1 MASIIKKKSKY
12 STYYVIAES
21 ARVDGKPRIVKQ
33 WYLGTIEKIIAMAEG
48 GSDKQAPRQID
59 CVSEGAIAVLFKIA
73 EELGIRNIV
82 DNYCPKRRQGMSV
95 GDYILIAALNRALA
109 ATSKSKIAE
118 WIDSTA
124 LHLYMPLQKEKLESQ
139 NFWDHFDKLD
149 QEMLDKI
156 GDDLARKAIALENI
170 PLDTIVYDTTNYY
183 NYLDVLTPS
192 ELSRITK
199 SKAGRNSLRHIGL
212 ALAVDRDHGIPL
224 FSRLYP
230 ANEHDAKVMKKLID
244 DIFEQINGAMSDKKG
259 ITLVFDK
266 GNNSEELILKL
277 DESRHHFVGSRS
289 PYHHKDL
296 CRVSL
301 EQYREVST
309 KNGETMPVYETR
321 EEIYGA
327 MRRIVVSFNEATFQ
341 RQLHRMEQNLEK
353 AKEELSSFK
362 RKAKDADGR
371 STMESIKRQ
380 AEDITERYH
389 VTGLLDIDI
398 LEEGNRFKVSARK
411 NFPAIEEAKTRFGKQ
426 ILFTDRESLT
436 VGEVIDIYLD
446 RYIVEDAFRIT
457 KSDRW
462 VKMDPVFHW
471 TDSKIRVHA
480 LTCMIALLLV
490 RIAHKRAR
498 ANGFEHGAQ
507 RMLELLSSVNTAI
520 LLYPKSTKAVR
531 VRCSISKEQEVLL
544 TALDCQVPHSM

>member
-48 GSDKQAPRQID
+48 GSEKQAPRQID

-212 ALAVDRDHGIPL
+212 ALAVDRDYGIPL
-224 FSRLYP
+224 FSRVYP

-244 DIFEQINGAMSDKKG
+244 EIFEQINHSMSDKKG
-259 ITLVFDK
+259 MTLVFDK

-301 EQYREVST
+301 EQYREVGI

-398 LEEGNRFKVSARK
+398 LEEDNRFKVSARK

-436 VGEVIDIYLD
+436 AGEVIDIYLD

-490 RIAHKRAR
+490 RIAYKRAR
-498 ANGFEHGAQ
+498 AKGFTHGAE
-507 RMLELLSSVNTAI
+507 RLLELLSSINTAI

-544 TALDCQVPHSM
+544 TALDCQIPHSM

>member
-48 GSDKQAPRQID
+48 SSVKEEPRQID

-73 EELGIRNIV
+73 EELGIRKIV
-82 DNYCPKRRQGMSV
+82 DHYCSKRQQGMSV
-95 GDYILIAALNRALA
+95 GDYILIAALNRAVA

-118 WIDSTA
+118 WVDSTA

-139 NFWDHFDKLD
+139 NFWDHFDKLG
-149 QEMLDKI
+149 QEMIDRI
-156 GDDLARKAIALENI
+156 GDDIAKKAIELENI

-183 NYLDVLTPS
+183 NYLDVLTAS
-192 ELSRITK
+192 ELSKITK

-212 ALAVDRDHGIPL
+212 ALAVDRDYGIPL

-244 DIFEQINGAMSDKKG
+244 EIFEQINQSLSDKKG

-296 CRVSL
+296 CHVSL
-301 EQYREVST
+301 EQYRDVNI
-309 KNGETMPVYETR
+309 KNGETIPVYETR
-321 EEIYGA
+321 EEIYGVQ
-327 MRRIVVSFNEATFQ
+327 RRIIVSFNESTYQ
-341 RQLHRMEQNLEK
+341 RQLHRMAKNLEK

-371 STMESIKRQ
+371 STMDSMQRQ
-380 AEDITERYH
+380 ALEITDRYH

-398 LEEGNRFKVSARK
+398 LEEENRFKVSARK
-411 NFPAIEEAKTRFGKQ
+411 NFPAIEEAETRFGKQ

-436 VGEVIDIYLD
+436 AGEIIDIYLD
-446 RYIVEDAFRIT
+446 RYIIEDAFRIT

-471 TDSKIRVHA
+471 TDSKMRVHA

-498 ANGFEHGAQ
+498 ANGFTHGAE
-507 RMLELLSSVNTAI
+507 RMLELLSSINTAI
-520 LLYPKSTKAVR
+520 LLYPKSTKAAR
-531 VRCSISKEQEVLL
+531 IRCSISKEQEVLL
-544 TALDCQVPHSM
+544 TALNCQVPHSM

>member
-12 STYYVIAES
+12 STYYVVAES

-48 GSDKQAPRQID
+48 NTDKEEPRQID
-59 CVSEGAIAVLFKIA
+59 CASEGAIAALFKIA
-73 EELGIRNIV
+73 EELGIRKII
-82 DNYCPKRRQGMSV
+82 DQRCSKRQQGMSV

-109 ATSKSKIAE
+109 ATSKSKIVE
-118 WIDSTA
+118 WVDSTA

-149 QEMLDKI
+149 KEMVNRI
-156 GDDLARKAIALENI
+156 GDDIAQKAIELENI
-170 PLDTIVYDTTNYY
+170 PLDTIVYDTSNYY
-183 NYLDVLTPS
+183 NYLDVVTPS
-192 ELSRITK
+192 ELSKITK

-230 ANEHDAKVMKKLID
+230 AHEHDAKVMKKLID
-244 DIFEQINGAMSDKKG
+244 EIFEQINNAMSDKKG
-259 ITLVFDK
+259 ITIVFDK
-266 GNNSEELILKL
+266 GNNSEELIAKL

-301 EQYREVST
+301 EQYREVNI
-309 KNGETMPVYETR
+309 KNGETIPAYETR

-327 MRRIVVSFNEATFQ
+327 QRKIIVSFNESTFQ

-353 AKEELSSFK
+353 AKEELSTFK

-371 STMESIKRQ
+371 STMDSMQRQ
-380 AEDITERYH
+380 ALDITDRYH

-398 LEEGNRFKVSARK
+398 EEEENRFKVSARK

-436 VGEVIDIYLD
+436 AGEIIDIYLD

-498 ANGFEHGAQ
+498 ANGFPHGAE

-531 VRCSISKEQEVLL
+531 IRCSISKEQEVLL
-544 TALDCQVPHSM
+544 TALNCQIPRSM

>member
-1 MASIIKKKSKY
+1 MVSIIKKKSKY
-12 STYYVIAES
+12 STYYVVAES

-48 GSDKQAPRQID
+48 NTDKEEPRQID
-59 CVSEGAIAVLFKIA
+59 CASEGAIAALFKIA
-73 EELGIRNIV
+73 EELGIRKII
-82 DNYCPKRRQGMSV
+82 DQRCSKRQQGMSV

-109 ATSKSKIAE
+109 ATSKSKIME
-118 WIDSTA
+118 WVDSTA

-149 QEMLDKI
+149 KEMVNRI
-156 GDDLARKAIALENI
+156 GDDIAQKAIELENI
-170 PLDTIVYDTTNYY
+170 PLDTIVYDTSNYY
-183 NYLDVLTPS
+183 NYLDVVTPS
-192 ELSRITK
+192 ELSKITK

-244 DIFEQINGAMSDKKG
+244 EIFEQINNAMSDKKG
-259 ITLVFDK
+259 ITIVFDK
-266 GNNSEELILKL
+266 GNNSEELIAKL

-301 EQYREVST
+301 EQYREVNI
-309 KNGETMPVYETR
+309 KNGETIPAYETR

-327 MRRIVVSFNEATFQ
+327 QRKIIVSFNESTFQ

-353 AKEELSSFK
+353 AKEELSTFK

-371 STMESIKRQ
+371 STMDSMQRQ
-380 AEDITERYH
+380 ALDITDRYH

-398 LEEGNRFKVSARK
+398 EEEENRFKVSARK

-436 VGEVIDIYLD
+436 AGEIIDIYLD

-457 KSDRW
+457 KSGRW

-498 ANGFEHGAQ
+498 ANGFPHGAE

-531 VRCSISKEQEVLL
+531 IRCSISKEQEVLL
-544 TALDCQVPHSM
+544 TALNCQIPRSM

>member
-82 DNYCPKRRQGMSV
+82 DSYCPKRRQGMSV

-124 LHLYMPLQKEKLESQ
+124 LHLYMPLQKDKLESQ

-212 ALAVDRDHGIPL
+212 ALAVDRDYGIPL
-224 FSRLYP
+224 FSRVYP

-244 DIFEQINGAMSDKKG
+244 EIFEQINHSMSDKKG
-259 ITLVFDK
+259 MTLVFDK

-341 RQLHRMEQNLEK
+341 RQLYRMEQNLEK
-353 AKEELSSFK
+353 AKEALSSFK

-380 AEDITERYH
+380 ADDITERYH

>member
-156 GDDLARKAIALENI
+156 GDDIARKAIELENI

-212 ALAVDRDHGIPL
+212 ALAVDRDYGIPL

-301 EQYREVST
+301 EQYREVGI

-398 LEEGNRFKVSARK
+398 LEEDNRFKVSARK

-436 VGEVIDIYLD
+436 AGEVIDIYLD

-498 ANGFEHGAQ
+498 AKGFTHGAE
-507 RMLELLSSVNTAI
+507 RLLELLSSINTAI
-520 LLYPKSTKAVR
+520 LFYPKSTKAVR

-544 TALDCQVPHSM
+544 TALDCQIPHSM

>member
-82 DNYCPKRRQGMSV
+82 DSYCPKRRQGMSV

-124 LHLYMPLQKEKLESQ
+124 LHLYMSLQKDKLESQ

-212 ALAVDRDHGIPL
+212 ALAVDRDYGIPL
-224 FSRLYP
+224 FSRVYP

-244 DIFEQINGAMSDKKG
+244 EIFEQINHSMSDKKG
-259 ITLVFDK
+259 MTLVFDK

-341 RQLHRMEQNLEK
+341 RQLYRMEQNLEK
-353 AKEELSSFK
+353 AKEALSSFK

-398 LEEGNRFKVSARK
+398 LEEDNRFKVSARK

>member
-48 GSDKQAPRQID
+48 CSVKEEPRQID

-73 EELGIRNIV
+73 EELGIRKIV
-82 DNYCPKRRQGMSV
+82 DRYCSKRQQGMSV
-95 GDYILIAALNRALA
+95 GDYILIAALNRAVA

-118 WIDSTA
+118 WVDSTA

-139 NFWDHFDKLD
+139 NFWDHFDKLG
-149 QEMLDKI
+149 QEMMDRI
-156 GDDLARKAIALENI
+156 GDDIAKKAIELENI

-192 ELSRITK
+192 ELSKITK

-212 ALAVDRDHGIPL
+212 ALAVDRDYGLPL

-244 DIFEQINGAMSDKKG
+244 EIFEQINQSLSDKKG

-296 CRVSL
+296 CHVSL
-301 EQYREVST
+301 EQYRDVNI
-309 KNGETMPVYETR
+309 KNGETIPVYETR
-321 EEIYGA
+321 EEIYGVQ
-327 MRRIVVSFNEATFQ
+327 RRVIVSFNASTYQ
-341 RQLHRMEQNLEK
+341 RQLYRMEKNLEK

-362 RKAKDADGR
+362 RKAKDADRR
-371 STMESIKRQ
+371 STMDSMQRQ
-380 AEDITERYH
+380 ALEITDRYH

-398 LEEGNRFKVSARK
+398 EEEENRFKVSARK

-436 VGEVIDIYLD
+436 AGEVIDIYLD
-446 RYIVEDAFRIT
+446 RYIIEDAFRIT

-471 TDSKIRVHA
+471 TDSKMRVHA

-498 ANGFEHGAQ
+498 ANGFTHGAE
-507 RMLELLSSVNTAI
+507 RMLELLSSINTAI
-520 LLYPKSTKAVR
+520 LLYPKSTKAAR
-531 VRCSISKEQEVLL
+531 IRCSISNEQEVLL
-544 TALDCQVPHSM
+544 TALNCQIPRSM

>member
-156 GDDLARKAIALENI
+156 GDDIARKAIELENI

-212 ALAVDRDHGIPL
+212 ALAVDRDYGIPL

-301 EQYREVST
+301 EQYREVGI

-398 LEEGNRFKVSARK
+398 LEEDNRFKVSARK

-436 VGEVIDIYLD
+436 AGEVIDIYLD

-498 ANGFEHGAQ
+498 AQGFTHGAE
-507 RMLELLSSVNTAI
+507 RLLELLSSINTAI

-544 TALDCQVPHSM
+544 TALDCQIPHSM

>member
-21 ARVDGKPRIVKQ
+21 ARVDGKPRIVKR
-33 WYLGTIEKIIAMAEG
+33 WCLGTSEQSIAMAEG
-48 GSDKQAPRQID
+48 STDKEEPRQID
-59 CVSEGAIAVLFKIA
+59 CVTEGAIAVLFKIA
-73 EELGIRNIV
+73 KELGIRKII
-82 DNYCPKRRQGMSV
+82 DQYCSKRQQGMSV

-109 ATSKSKIAE
+109 ATSKSKVAE
-118 WIDSTA
+118 WVDSTA

-149 QEMLDKI
+149 KEMIDRI
-156 GDDLARKAIALENI
+156 GDDIARKAIEMEKI
-170 PLDTIVYDTTNYY
+170 PLDTIVYDTSNYY
-183 NYLDVLTPS
+183 NYLDVLNPS
-192 ELSRITK
+192 ELSKITK

-244 DIFEQINGAMSDKKG
+244 EIFEQINTAMSDKKG

-289 PYHHKDL
+289 PYHHTER
-296 CRVSL
+296 CRVPL
-301 EQYREVST
+301 EQYREVCIKS
-309 KNGETMPVYETR
+309 GETIPVYETR

-327 MRRIVVSFNEATFQ
+327 QRRIIVSFNESTFQ

-371 STMESIKRQ
+371 STMDSMQRQ
-380 AEDITERYH
+380 ALEITDRYH

-398 LEEGNRFKVSARK
+398 LEEENRFKVSARK

-426 ILFTDRESLT
+426 ILFTDRESLHP
-436 VGEVIDIYLD
+436 GEVIDIYLD
-446 RYIVEDAFRIT
+446 RYIIEDAFRIT

-498 ANGFEHGAQ
+498 ANGFAQGAE
-507 RMLELLSSVNTAI
+507 RMLELLSSINTAI

-531 VRCSISKEQEVLL
+531 IRCSISKEQEVLL
-544 TALDCQVPHSM
+544 TTLNCQIPHSM

>member
-156 GDDLARKAIALENI
+156 GDDIARKAIELENI

-301 EQYREVST
+301 EQYREVGI

-398 LEEGNRFKVSARK
+398 LEEDNRFKVSARK

-436 VGEVIDIYLD
+436 AGEVIDIYLD

-498 ANGFEHGAQ
+498 AQGFTHGAE
-507 RMLELLSSVNTAI
+507 RLLELLSSINTAI

-544 TALDCQVPHSM
+544 TALDCQIPHSM

>member
-48 GSDKQAPRQID
+48 SSDKQAPRQID

-82 DNYCPKRRQGMSV
+82 DSYCPKRRQGMSV
-95 GDYILIAALNRALA
+95 GDYILIAALNRVLA

-124 LHLYMPLQKEKLESQ
+124 LHLYMPLQKDKLESQ

-212 ALAVDRDHGIPL
+212 ALAVDRDYGIPL
-224 FSRLYP
+224 FSRVYP

-244 DIFEQINGAMSDKKG
+244 EIFEQINHSMSDKKG
-259 ITLVFDK
+259 MTLVFDK

-341 RQLHRMEQNLEK
+341 RQLYRMEQNLEK
-353 AKEELSSFK
+353 AKEALSSFK

>member
-1 MASIIKKKSKY
+1 MASLIKKKSKY
-12 STYYVIAES
+12 STYYVVAES

-48 GSDKQAPRQID
+48 NTDKEEPRQID
-59 CVSEGAIAVLFKIA
+59 CASEGAIAALFKIA
-73 EELGIRNIV
+73 EELGIRKII
-82 DNYCPKRRQGMSV
+82 DQRCSKRQQGMSV

-109 ATSKSKIAE
+109 ATSKSKIVE
-118 WIDSTA
+118 WVDSTA

-149 QEMLDKI
+149 KEMVNRI
-156 GDDLARKAIALENI
+156 GDDIAQKAIELENI
-170 PLDTIVYDTTNYY
+170 PLDTIVYDTSNYY
-183 NYLDVLTPS
+183 NYLDVVTPS
-192 ELSRITK
+192 ELSKITK

-244 DIFEQINGAMSDKKG
+244 EIFEQINNAMSDKKG
-259 ITLVFDK
+259 ITIVFDK
-266 GNNSEELILKL
+266 GNNSEELIAKL

-301 EQYREVST
+301 EQYREVNI
-309 KNGETMPVYETR
+309 KNGETIPAYETR

-327 MRRIVVSFNEATFQ
+327 QRKIIVSFNESTFQ

-353 AKEELSSFK
+353 AKEELSTFK

-371 STMESIKRQ
+371 STMDSMQRQ
-380 AEDITERYH
+380 ALDITDRYH

-398 LEEGNRFKVSARK
+398 EEEENRFKVSARK

-436 VGEVIDIYLD
+436 AGEIIDIYLD

-457 KSDRW
+457 KSGRW

-498 ANGFEHGAQ
+498 ANGFPHGAE

-531 VRCSISKEQEVLL
+531 IRCSISKEQEVLL
-544 TALDCQVPHSM
+544 TALNCQIPRSM

>member
-1 MASIIKKKSKY
+1 MVSIIKKKSKY
-12 STYYVIAES
+12 STYYVVAES

-48 GSDKQAPRQID
+48 NTDKEEPRQID
-59 CVSEGAIAVLFKIA
+59 CASEGAIAALFKIA
-73 EELGIRNIV
+73 EELGIRKII
-82 DNYCPKRRQGMSV
+82 DQRCSKRQQGMSV

-109 ATSKSKIAE
+109 ATSKSKIVE
-118 WIDSTA
+118 WVDSTA

-149 QEMLDKI
+149 KEMVNRI
-156 GDDLARKAIALENI
+156 GDDIAQKAIELENI
-170 PLDTIVYDTTNYY
+170 PLDTIVYDTSNYY
-183 NYLDVLTPS
+183 NYLDVVTPS
-192 ELSRITK
+192 ELSKITK

-230 ANEHDAKVMKKLID
+230 AHEHDAKVMKKLID
-244 DIFEQINGAMSDKKG
+244 EIFEQINNAMSDKKG
-259 ITLVFDK
+259 ITIVFDK
-266 GNNSEELILKL
+266 GNNSEELIAKL

-301 EQYREVST
+301 EQYREVNI
-309 KNGETMPVYETR
+309 KNGETIPAYETR

-327 MRRIVVSFNEATFQ
+327 QRKIIVSFNESTFQ

-353 AKEELSSFK
+353 AKEELSTFK

-371 STMESIKRQ
+371 STMDSMQRQ
-380 AEDITERYH
+380 ALDITDRYH

-398 LEEGNRFKVSARK
+398 EEEENRFKVSARK

-436 VGEVIDIYLD
+436 AGEIIDIYLD

-457 KSDRW
+457 KSGRW

-498 ANGFEHGAQ
+498 ANGFPHGAE

-531 VRCSISKEQEVLL
+531 IRCSISKEQEVLL
-544 TALDCQVPHSM
+544 TALNCQIPRSM

>member
-48 GSDKQAPRQID
+48 SSDKQAPRQID

-95 GDYILIAALNRALA
+95 GDYILIAALNRVLT

-124 LHLYMPLQKEKLESQ
+124 LHLYMPLQKDKLESQ

-212 ALAVDRDHGIPL
+212 ALAVDRDHGLPL

-244 DIFEQINGAMSDKKG
+244 EIFEQINGAMSDKKG

-296 CRVSL
+296 CRIPL
-301 EQYREVST
+301 AQYRELSL

-341 RQLHRMEQNLEK
+341 RQLYRMEQNLEK
-353 AKEELSSFK
+353 AKEALSSFK

-380 AEDITERYH
+380 AKDITERYH

>member
-48 GSDKQAPRQID
+48 GSEKQAPRQID

-156 GDDLARKAIALENI
+156 GDDIARKAIELENI

-301 EQYREVST
+301 EQYREVGI

-398 LEEGNRFKVSARK
+398 LEEDNRFKVSARK

-436 VGEVIDIYLD
+436 AGEVIDIYLD

-498 ANGFEHGAQ
+498 AQGFTHGAE
-507 RMLELLSSVNTAI
+507 RLLELLSSINTAI
-520 LLYPKSTKAVR
+520 LFYPKSTKAVR

-544 TALDCQVPHSM
+544 TALDCQIPHSM

>member
-82 DNYCPKRRQGMSV
+82 DSYCPKRRQGMSV
-95 GDYILIAALNRALA
+95 GDYILIAALNRVLA
-109 ATSKSKIAE
+109 ATSKSKIAQ

-124 LHLYMPLQKEKLESQ
+124 LHLYMPLQKDKLESQ

-212 ALAVDRDHGIPL
+212 ALAVDRDYGIPL
-224 FSRLYP
+224 FSRVYP

-244 DIFEQINGAMSDKKG
+244 EIFEQINHSMSDKKG
-259 ITLVFDK
+259 MTLVFDK

-341 RQLHRMEQNLEK
+341 RQLYRMEQNLEK
-353 AKEELSSFK
+353 AKEALSSFK

>member
-12 STYYVIAES
+12 STYYVVAES

-48 GSDKQAPRQID
+48 NTDKEEPRQID
-59 CVSEGAIAVLFKIA
+59 CASEGAIAALFKIA
-73 EELGIRNIV
+73 EELGIRKII
-82 DNYCPKRRQGMSV
+82 DQRCSKRRQGMSV
-95 GDYILIAALNRALA
+95 GDYILIAALDRALA
-109 ATSKSKIAE
+109 ATSKSKIVE
-118 WIDSTA
+118 WVDSTA

-149 QEMLDKI
+149 KEMVNRI
-156 GDDLARKAIALENI
+156 GDDIAQKAIELENI
-170 PLDTIVYDTTNYY
+170 PLDTIVYDTSNYY
-183 NYLDVLTPS
+183 NYLDVVTPS
-192 ELSRITK
+192 ELSKITK

-244 DIFEQINGAMSDKKG
+244 EIFEQINNAMSDKKG
-259 ITLVFDK
+259 ITIVFDK
-266 GNNSEELILKL
+266 GNNSEELIAKL

-301 EQYREVST
+301 EQYREVNI
-309 KNGETMPVYETR
+309 KNGETIPAYETR

-327 MRRIVVSFNEATFQ
+327 QRKIIVSFNESTFQ

-353 AKEELSSFK
+353 AKEELSTFK

-371 STMESIKRQ
+371 STMDSMQRQ
-380 AEDITERYH
+380 ALDITDRYH

-398 LEEGNRFKVSARK
+398 LEEESRFKVGARK

-436 VGEVIDIYLD
+436 AGEIIDIYLD

-498 ANGFEHGAQ
+498 ANGFPHGAE

-531 VRCSISKEQEVLL
+531 IRCSISKEQEVLL
-544 TALDCQVPHSM
+544 TALNCQIPRSM

>member
-12 STYYVIAES
+12 STYYVVAES

-48 GSDKQAPRQID
+48 NTDKEEPRQID
-59 CVSEGAIAVLFKIA
+59 CASEGAIAALFKIA
-73 EELGIRNIV
+73 EELGIRKII
-82 DNYCPKRRQGMSV
+82 DQRCSKRQQGMSV

-109 ATSKSKIAE
+109 ATSKSKIME
-118 WIDSTA
+118 WVDSTA

-149 QEMLDKI
+149 KEMVNRI
-156 GDDLARKAIALENI
+156 GDDIAQKAIELENI
-170 PLDTIVYDTTNYY
+170 PLDTIVYDTSNYY
-183 NYLDVLTPS
+183 NYLDVVTPS
-192 ELSRITK
+192 ELSKITK

-244 DIFEQINGAMSDKKG
+244 EIFEQINNAMSDKKG
-259 ITLVFDK
+259 ITIVFDK
-266 GNNSEELILKL
+266 GNNSEELIAKL

-301 EQYREVST
+301 EQYREVNI
-309 KNGETMPVYETR
+309 KNGETIPAYETR

-327 MRRIVVSFNEATFQ
+327 QRKIIVSFNESTFQ

-353 AKEELSSFK
+353 AKEELSTFK

-371 STMESIKRQ
+371 STMDSMQRQ
-380 AEDITERYH
+380 ALDITDRYH

-398 LEEGNRFKVSARK
+398 EEEENRFKVSARK

-436 VGEVIDIYLD
+436 AGEIIDIYLD

-457 KSDRW
+457 KSGRW

-498 ANGFEHGAQ
+498 ANGFPHGAE

-531 VRCSISKEQEVLL
+531 IRCSISKEQEVLL
-544 TALDCQVPHSM
+544 TALNCQIPRSM

>member
-48 GSDKQAPRQID
+48 GSEKQAPRQID

-156 GDDLARKAIALENI
+156 GDDIARKAIELENI

-301 EQYREVST
+301 EQYREVGI

-398 LEEGNRFKVSARK
+398 LEEDNRFKVSARK

-436 VGEVIDIYLD
+436 AGEVIDIYLD

-498 ANGFEHGAQ
+498 AKGFTHGAE
-507 RMLELLSSVNTAI
+507 RLLELLSSVNTAI

-544 TALDCQVPHSM
+544 TALDCQIPHSM

>member
-82 DNYCPKRRQGMSV
+82 DSYCPKRRQGMSV
-95 GDYILIAALNRALA
+95 GDYILIAALNRVLA

-124 LHLYMPLQKEKLESQ
+124 LHLYMPLQKDKLESQ

-212 ALAVDRDHGIPL
+212 ALAVDRDYGIPL
-224 FSRLYP
+224 FSRVYP

-244 DIFEQINGAMSDKKG
+244 EIFEQITHSMSDKKG
-259 ITLVFDK
+259 MTLVFDK

-341 RQLHRMEQNLEK
+341 RQLYRMEQNLEK
-353 AKEELSSFK
+353 AKEALSSFK

-531 VRCSISKEQEVLL
+531 VRCSISKEQEGLL

>member
-12 STYYVIAES
+12 STYYVVAES

-48 GSDKQAPRQID
+48 NTDKEEPRQID
-59 CVSEGAIAVLFKIA
+59 CASEGAIAALFKIA
-73 EELGIRNIV
+73 EELGIRKII
-82 DNYCPKRRQGMSV
+82 DQRCSKRQQGMSV

-109 ATSKSKIAE
+109 ATSKSKIVE
-118 WIDSTA
+118 WVDSTA

-149 QEMLDKI
+149 KEMVNRI
-156 GDDLARKAIALENI
+156 GDDIAQKAIELENI
-170 PLDTIVYDTTNYY
+170 PLDTIVYDTSNYY
-183 NYLDVLTPS
+183 NYLDVVTPS
-192 ELSRITK
+192 ELSKITK

-244 DIFEQINGAMSDKKG
+244 EIFEQINNAMSDKKG
-259 ITLVFDK
+259 ITIVFDK
-266 GNNSEELILKL
+266 GNNSEELIAKL

-301 EQYREVST
+301 EQYREVNI
-309 KNGETMPVYETR
+309 KNGETIPAYETR

-327 MRRIVVSFNEATFQ
+327 QRKIIVSFNESTFQ

-353 AKEELSSFK
+353 AKEELSTFK
-362 RKAKDADGR
+362 RKVKDADGR
-371 STMESIKRQ
+371 STMDSMQRQ
-380 AEDITERYH
+380 ALDITDRYH

-398 LEEGNRFKVSARK
+398 EEEENRFKVSARK

-436 VGEVIDIYLD
+436 AGEIIDIYLD

-498 ANGFEHGAQ
+498 ANGFPHGAE

-531 VRCSISKEQEVLL
+531 IRCSISKEQEVLL
-544 TALDCQVPHSM
+544 TALNCQIPRSM

>member
-156 GDDLARKAIALENI
+156 GDDIARKAIELENI

-301 EQYREVST
+301 EQYREVGI

-398 LEEGNRFKVSARK
+398 LEEDNRFKVSARK

-436 VGEVIDIYLD
+436 AGEVIDIYLD

-498 ANGFEHGAQ
+498 AKGFTHGAE
-507 RMLELLSSVNTAI
+507 RLLELLSSINTAI

-544 TALDCQVPHSM
+544 TALDCQIPHSM

>member
-48 GSDKQAPRQID
+48 SSDKQAPRQID

-95 GDYILIAALNRALA
+95 GDYILIAALNRVLA
-109 ATSKSKIAE
+109 ATSKSKIAQ

-124 LHLYMPLQKEKLESQ
+124 LHLYMPLQKDKLESQ

-212 ALAVDRDHGIPL
+212 ALAVDRDHGLPL

-244 DIFEQINGAMSDKKG
+244 EIFEQINGAMSDKKG

-266 GNNSEELILKL
+266 GNNSEELI
-277 DESRHHFVGSRS
+277 F
-289 PYHHKDL
+289 
-296 CRVSL
+296 
-301 EQYREVST
+301 
-309 KNGETMPVYETR
+309 
-321 EEIYGA
+321 
-327 MRRIVVSFNEATFQ
+327 EA
-341 RQLHRMEQNLEK
+341 
-353 AKEELSSFK
+353 
-362 RKAKDADGR
+362 G
-371 STMESIKRQ
+371 
-380 AEDITERYH
+380 
-389 VTGLLDIDI
+389 
-398 LEEGNRFKVSARK
+398 
-411 NFPAIEEAKTRFGKQ
+411 
-426 ILFTDRESLT
+426 
-436 VGEVIDIYLD
+436 
-446 RYIVEDAFRIT
+446 
-457 KSDRW
+457 
-462 VKMDPVFHW
+462 
-471 TDSKIRVHA
+471 
-480 LTCMIALLLV
+480 
-490 RIAHKRAR
+490 
-498 ANGFEHGAQ
+498 
-507 RMLELLSSVNTAI
+507 
-520 LLYPKSTKAVR
+520 
-531 VRCSISKEQEVLL
+531 
-544 TALDCQVPHSM
+544 

>member
-82 DNYCPKRRQGMSV
+82 DSYCPKRRQGMSV

-109 ATSKSKIAE
+109 ATSKSKTAE

-124 LHLYMPLQKEKLESQ
+124 LHLYMPLQKDKLESQ

-212 ALAVDRDHGIPL
+212 ALAVDRDYGIPL
-224 FSRLYP
+224 FSRVYP

-244 DIFEQINGAMSDKKG
+244 EIFEQINHSMSDKKG
-259 ITLVFDK
+259 MTLVFDK

-341 RQLHRMEQNLEK
+341 RQLYRMEQNLEK
-353 AKEELSSFK
+353 AKEALSSFK

>member
-12 STYYVIAES
+12 STYYVVAES

-48 GSDKQAPRQID
+48 SSDKEEPRQIN
-59 CVSEGAIAVLFKIA
+59 CVSEGAIAVLFAIA
-73 EELGIRNIV
+73 EELGVRNII
-82 DNYCPKRRQGMSV
+82 DQHCNKRRQGMSV
-95 GDYILIAALNRALA
+95 GDYVLIAALNRAVA

-118 WIDSTA
+118 WVASTA
-124 LHLYMPLQKEKLESQ
+124 LHLYMPLKKEKLESQ

-149 QEMLDKI
+149 KEMIDRI
-156 GDDLARKAIALENI
+156 GDDIARKAIELENI
-170 PLDTIVYDTTNYY
+170 SLDTIVYDTTNYF

-192 ELSRITK
+192 ELSKMAK

-244 DIFEQINGAMSDKKG
+244 EIFEQINTAMSDKKG

-266 GNNSEELILKL
+266 GNNSEELISKL

-296 CRVSL
+296 CRIPL
-301 EQYREVST
+301 DQFREVSV
-309 KNGETMPVYETR
+309 KDGETIPVYETR

-327 MRRIVVSFNEATFQ
+327 QRRIIVTFNESTFQ
-341 RQLHRMEQNLEK
+341 RQLYRMEQNLEK

-362 RKAKDADGR
+362 RKTKDADGR
-371 STMESIKRQ
+371 STIDSIKRQ
-380 AEDITERYH
+380 AGDIADHYH

-398 LEEGNRFKVSARK
+398 QEEANRFKVSARK

-426 ILFTDRESLT
+426 VLFTDRESLT
-436 VGEVIDIYLD
+436 TGEIIDIYLD
-446 RYIVEDAFRIT
+446 RSIVEDAFRIT

-498 ANGFEHGAQ
+498 ANGFMHGAE

-520 LLYPKSTKAVR
+520 LLYPKSTKALR
-531 VRCSISKEQEVLL
+531 VRCSISKEQEILL
-544 TALDCQVPHSM
+544 SALNCQIPRSM

>member
-48 GSDKQAPRQID
+48 GSEKQAPRQID

-156 GDDLARKAIALENI
+156 GDDIARKAIELENI

-301 EQYREVST
+301 EQYREVGI

-327 MRRIVVSFNEATFQ
+327 MRRIIVSFNEATFQ

-353 AKEELSSFK
+353 AKEALSSFK

-398 LEEGNRFKVSARK
+398 LEEDNRFKVSARK

-436 VGEVIDIYLD
+436 AGEVIDIYLD

-498 ANGFEHGAQ
+498 AKGFTHGAE
-507 RMLELLSSVNTAI
+507 RLLELLSSINTAI

-544 TALDCQVPHSM
+544 TALDCQIPHSM